1 MDRIT
6 AARVFVETVG
16 RGSVSRAAEH
26 LDMSRAMASRY
37 VSSLEDWANA
47 RLLHRTTR
55 RLSLTEAGKLMLPL
69 CAQMLAVERAV
80 GEVAIPDDVPRGTL
94 RVAAPTIFSEMYL
107 VGAIAEFLVLN
118 PQVSIDLQTSDR
130 TVDLVE
136 ERIDI
141 ALRISQQLEPNLI
154 SRRLGACRSVLCASP
169 GYFERRGVPSS
180 LTDIKHHDCLTYAF
194 FGDGEWR
201 LDDGSGFQPIKIN
214 GRFRTDETL
223 EIRRAALE
231 GLGIAILPEFAVRG
245 DIANGRLRTVL
256 ENCRVETMYIH
267 AIYTSRQH
275 LPLATRRLIDFLGEH
290 LRRWMSK

>member
-1 MDRIT
+1 
-6 AARVFVETVG
+6 
-16 RGSVSRAAEH
+16 
-26 LDMSRAMASRY
+26 
-37 VSSLEDWANA
+37 
-47 RLLHRTTR
+47 
-55 RLSLTEAGKLMLPL
+55 
-69 CAQMLAVERAV
+69 
-80 GEVAIPDDVPRGTL
+80 L

-169 GYFERRGVPSS
+169 NYLERRGVPSS
-180 LTDIKHHDCLTYAF
+180 LADIKHHDCLTFAF

-231 GLGIAILPEFAVRG
+231 GLGITILPEFAVRD
-245 DIANGRLRTVL
+245 DIANGRLRAVL

-275 LPLATRRLIDFLGEH
+275 LPLATRRLIDFLGEN